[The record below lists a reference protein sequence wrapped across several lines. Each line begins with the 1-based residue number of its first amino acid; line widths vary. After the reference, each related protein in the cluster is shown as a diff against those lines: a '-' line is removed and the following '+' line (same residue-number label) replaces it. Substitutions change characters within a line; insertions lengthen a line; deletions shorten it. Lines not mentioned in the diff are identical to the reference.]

1 MRQRTNFV
9 HFGRPNRIVLRQ
21 HGSRAGG
28 TPNPADA
35 AAASVSTRC
44 FPKELY
50 ESGGSTCCAPGS
62 YLVRTR
68 LLPGFTANCEPAYL
82 IYGQITLRPA
92 HPPHMRP
99 PVYVRHIITSP
110 VWSFRSV
117 HCAIT
122 ALAQPSPRSRC
133 RHGATARRTNR
144 AAPRVR
150 HLRTDAPGHGGIR
163 DRP

>member
-28 TPNPADA
+28 TPNPAVA
-35 AAASVSTRC
+35 STPSVSTRC
-44 FPKELY
+44 FPKELC

-68 LLPGFTANCEPAYL
+68 LLSRFVANCEPAHL
-82 IYGQITLRPA
+82 IHGRIGCGLSQSVPQATAGVRPA
-92 HPPHMRP
+92 YNHQSGL
-99 PVYVRHIITSP
+99 VIQL
-110 VWSFRSV
+110 V

-144 AAPRVR
+144 ATP
-150 HLRTDAPGHGGIR
+150 
-163 DRP
+163 